1 MTGWLLTTFE
11 GLLTAPAGDRW
22 ELFWSPGLVTVDW
35 KSSSS
40 SDNGVRSKGVG
51 FVATGGGFVVD
62 GSVGAAAGIEFAAA
76 ADVGFATAGIGFAGA
91 VIACGTEL
99 D

>member
-1 MTGWLLTTFE
+1 M
-11 GLLTAPAGDRW
+11 
-22 ELFWSPGLVTVDW
+22 
-35 KSSSS
+35 
-40 SDNGVRSKGVG
+40 
-51 FVATGGGFVVD
+51 VD

-76 ADVGFATAGIGFAGA
+76 ADVGLATAGIGFAGA